1 MDVVRDELR
10 LRAMVIQFPHYFE
23 SQLDGQD
30 MSHSIGKMEISDFLP
45 IAFPKCPYF
54 FFFFIF
60 SLIEKKKKKKKQ
72 QQRILISYKNR
83 LFAFSHRPYNNI
95 KSTCTN

>member
-1 MDVVRDELR
+1 MDVVRDKLR

-30 MSHSIGKMEISDFLP
+30 KSHSIGKMEISDFLP

-54 FFFFIF
+54 FFIFIIATMYINTMSIGYDQF
-60 SLIEKKKKKKKQ
+60 YFPLDV
-72 QQRILISYKNR
+72 NP
-83 LFAFSHRPYNNI
+83 A
-95 KSTCTN
+95 STFIWA

>member
-1 MDVVRDELR
+1 MDVVRDKLR

-54 FFFFIF
+54 FFIFIF
-60 SLIEKKKKKKKQ
+60 SLIEK
-72 QQRILISYKNR
+72 RNKNNNN
-83 LFAFSHRPYNNI
+83 AFSFLTKQI
-95 KSTCTN
+95 VCIFS

>member
-1 MDVVRDELR
+1 MDVVRDKLR

-30 MSHSIGKMEISDFLP
+30 KSHSIGKMEISDFLP

-54 FFFFIF
+54 FFIFIF
-60 SLIEKKKKKKKQ
+60 SLIEKKKKKKKTTTHSHFLQ
-72 QQRILISYKNR
+72 NR

>member
-54 FFFFIF
+54 FFIFIF

-72 QQRILISYKNR
+72 QQRILISYKTDC
-83 LFAFSHRPYNNI
+83 LHFLIDH
-95 KSTCTN
+95 TTT

>member
-54 FFFFIF
+54 FFIFIF
-60 SLIEKKKKKKKQ
+60 SLIEKKKKK
-72 QQRILISYKNR
+72 NNNN
-83 LFAFSHRPYNNI
+83 AFSFLTKQI
-95 KSTCTN
+95 VCIFS